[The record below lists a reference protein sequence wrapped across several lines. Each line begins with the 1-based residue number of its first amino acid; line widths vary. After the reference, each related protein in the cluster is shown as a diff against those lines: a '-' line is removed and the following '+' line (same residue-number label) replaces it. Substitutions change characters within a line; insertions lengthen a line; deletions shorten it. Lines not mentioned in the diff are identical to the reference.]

1 MKIAAFVLGLILSLI
16 ILAGAFYCFF
26 ASAVTTG
33 IISIT
38 ESEKI
43 VTDAQGLA
51 NAGGYGLFLAILGI
65 TGASLAF
72 KHRIASAI
80 LLFLTALGSI
90 AVGIYTP
97 HGNMIVWGGLLFL
110 PTIFAAVEE
119 RKDKE
124 ERITRR
130 REEEERIT
138 RMLIKKYGNKE
149 E

>member
-33 IISIT
+33 IGSIT
-38 ESEKI
+38 ESERI
-43 VTDAQGLA
+43 VTDAQALA

-65 TGASLAF
+65 TGASLAL
-72 KHRIASAI
+72 KYRTAPAI

-90 AVGIYTP
+90 AVGAYTP
-97 HGNMIVWGGLLFL
+97 HSNMVVWGGLLFL
-110 PTIFAAVEE
+110 PTVFAALEA

-124 ERITRR
+124 ERITR
-130 REEEERIT
+130 
-138 RMLIKKYGNKE
+138 MLIERYGNKE